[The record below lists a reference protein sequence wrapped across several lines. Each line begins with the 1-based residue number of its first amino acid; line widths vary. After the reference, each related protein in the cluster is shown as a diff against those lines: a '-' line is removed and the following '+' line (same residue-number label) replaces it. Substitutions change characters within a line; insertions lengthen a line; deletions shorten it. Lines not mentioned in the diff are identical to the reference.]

1 MIVSEF
7 SEGDVL
13 CPRSRVGVAEDLEVS
28 FHFLIDLFSFPISL
42 RMVCS
47 GEGKFITKELF
58 KFFSK
63 GGGKLWS
70 LVRDD
75 FVVKTKS
82 FEYFQEEERSNS

>member
-1 MIVSEF
+1 MVGDRIRAMIVSEF

-47 GEGKFITKELF
+47 GEVNIIFEETSEFL
-58 KFFSK
+58 SK
-63 GGGKLWS
+63 GRGELRASVGDES
-70 LVRDD
+70 IM
-75 FVVKTKS
+75 
-82 FEYFQEEERSNS
+82 